1 MSLNQM
7 GKQTMVHPGNRI
19 LFNNKNE
26 PTIIDTYNKFDESQI
41 HYAE

>member
-26 PTIIDTYNKFDESQI
+26 PTIVDTCNNFDESQI